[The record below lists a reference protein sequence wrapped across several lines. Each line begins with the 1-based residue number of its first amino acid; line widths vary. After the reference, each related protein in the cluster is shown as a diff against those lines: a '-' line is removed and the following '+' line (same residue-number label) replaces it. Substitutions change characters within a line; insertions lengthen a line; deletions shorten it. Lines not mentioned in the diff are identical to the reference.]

1 MGFNISGL
9 VINKNYQKNF
19 DELQNTLGWNLRKGE
34 EIDFETATSNW
45 KEENYCDVYF
55 SENGTIIF
63 LNIDYCT
70 EGHPLDNLNTLTF
83 GYSEVSMT
91 FLLDYFKKGIE
102 YRSIMEVDGE
112 RIVDEG
118 KKLEVEEKSEEVSE
132 IIWNQIE
139 VVLGKNFHEI
149 DNSEIAH
156 RYYFVQN
163 ESTNNDFDDKE
174 NQLNKINILEP
185 LDVKYFT
192 DDELIEYFNKIVIY
206 CRDNKVNFF
215 LHPTLLED
223 KNKKV
228 VQNLIDIKYYIGS
241 KENLLNI
248 VRPKFPMEGYYM
260 IGKFKKDNVDFK
272 TSKLLFDLIENYKV
286 ENNENTKITTNEVSN
301 NKWIEIDKKL
311 DDNSKASDSDFVLL
325 IIAIIVLLVF
335 FGGLI
340 YVIYDIFTLP

>member
-9 VINKNYQKNF
+9 VINKNYEKNF
-19 DELQNTLGWNLRKGE
+19 NELQNILGWNLIKGE
-34 EIDFETATSNW
+34 KIDFETASSNW

-70 EGHPLDNLNTLTF
+70 SGYPLENVNTLTF

-91 FLLDYFKKGIE
+91 FLLDYFEKGTE
-102 YRSIMEVDGE
+102 HRSIMEAQGE
-112 RIVDEG
+112 RIFDEG
-118 KKLEVEEKSEEVSE
+118 KRLEVEDRFEQMTE

-139 VVLGKNFHEI
+139 IVLGKNFHQI
-149 DNSEIAH
+149 DNSEVAH
-156 RYYFVQN
+156 RYYFKKK
-163 ESTNNDFDDKE
+163 ESTDNDIGEKE
-174 NQLNKINILEP
+174 IQINKVNILEP
-185 LDVKYFT
+185 LDVKYFSE
-192 DDELIEYFNKIVIY
+192 DELIEYFNKIVIY
-206 CRDNKVNFF
+206 CKDSKINLF
-215 LHPTLLED
+215 LHPTLLDD
-223 KNKKV
+223 KNKTV
-228 VQNLIDIKYYIGS
+228 VQNLVDIKYYIGS
-241 KENLLNI
+241 KENLLNV

-286 ENNENTKITTNEVSN
+286 ENIENTKIKTAKVAN

-325 IIAIIVLLVF
+325 IITIIVLLAF

-340 YVIYDIFTLP
+340 YVIYNISTLP